1 VHWDGANWSVV
12 ASGTAN
18 TLRGLW
24 GRSSSEVYA
33 VGDSRTILMYNG
45 SSWTVP
51 TVQTPNNV
59 RAYAGV
65 AGHGSGPVYIA
76 GDQGVIIR
84 GTR

>member
-1 VHWDGANWSVV
+1 
-12 ASGTAN
+12 
-18 TLRGLW
+18 
-24 GRSSSEVYA
+24 
-33 VGDSRTILMYNG
+33 MYNG
-45 SSWTVP
+45 STWTVP

-65 AGHGSGPVYIA
+65 AGHGSGPVYIS